1 MLETLLEIGKT
12 LREAKQLRHHRYIK
26 QVPISDKKSP
36 VVYLTV
42 PVDKDFNIDFNGLS
56 EILDEDLIRH
66 KLYYLAFKSSGT
78 DSMVKY
84 IFGDIL
90 YGINKGKEEGYY
102 RMSNPEI
109 KNKFSLS
116 SFYRAKEDA
125 ETFKGSVIEKF
136 RQAFEINI
144 DTIENLLKE
153 KGQNQQ
159 VFLHFDF
166 QGKHWYEFEDE
177 INAINKKLLAD
188 FLEEQAGKYI
198 LRKFLYKT
206 LIYST
211 SQSPGFNSNNIFK
224 TKAFKNHDEV
234 MDLFYAIDYSE
245 KSLINDRSIKIV
257 ILPKG
262 NNLESS
268 DIEEFFERKNN
279 RDIYSQNE
287 HEEKLKKANEA
298 VSTEN
303 LLDDI
308 FEPILV
314 NVAKNITQFDFTFSK
329 KNASGPD
336 VDMIELSGIERSFLN
351 DIGQRAKTIRDKV
364 NLLRKKELFD
374 TSDKLKPFNIRRSFM
389 NILGDVTKDKK
400 KYQSHILRV
409 LPQIYTGTYYQDDLL
424 LPAFIEKVEYNVR
437 NGEGISFNLLKYD
450 YYFLIYLQNRNGE
463 NLMEEMK
470 TSKSYQAGLLLGKI
484 ARPLDGKIASFQ
496 KNYVGLLSRRISDKQ
511 GLIKFANFINEKLAI
526 HDVAYPSLKQ
536 AFIELADLIGNI
548 SDKDYHKNYCA
559 FGFFESYFAKFEAK
573 INNTELNQNKEN

>member
-1 MLETLLEIGKT
+1 MLETLLGIGKT
-12 LREAKQLRHHRYIK
+12 LREAKRLRHHRYIK
-26 QVPISDKKSP
+26 QCPVSDKKSL
-36 VVYLTV
+36 VTYLSV
-42 PVDKDFNIDFNGLS
+42 PVDDKFNINLDELS
-56 EILDEDLIRH
+56 EIHDEDLIRH

-90 YGINKGKEEGYY
+90 YGTNKGKEDGYY
-102 RMSNPEI
+102 RMNNPEI
-109 KNKFSLS
+109 KNKFALS

-125 ETFKGSVIEKF
+125 QTFNGSAIEKF

-144 DTIENLLKE
+144 ENIESLLKE

-166 QGKHWYEFEDE
+166 QGKYWYEFEDE
-177 INAINKKLLAD
+177 LNAINQKLLAD
-188 FLEEQAGKYI
+188 FLEEQGGKYV

-224 TKAFKNHDEV
+224 TKAFQNYDEV

-245 KSLINDRSIKIV
+245 KSLINDRSIKII

-262 NNLESS
+262 RSLGVT

-279 RDIYSQNE
+279 RNIYGE
-287 HEEKLKKANEA
+287 DEAEEKLKKE
-298 VSTEN
+298 SEN
-303 LLDDI
+303 LQTEELLDKL
-308 FEPILV
+308 FEPVLI
-314 NVAKNITQFDFTFSK
+314 NVGENITQFDFIFSK

-336 VDMIELSGIERSFLN
+336 VDMVELSSIERSFLS
-351 DIGQRAKTIRDKV
+351 DVGRRAKEIRNK
-364 NLLRKKELFD
+364 LSSLREKEFFN
-374 TSDKLKPFNIRRSFM
+374 SNNLKPLDILRSFI

-400 KYQSHILRV
+400 KYQNHLLKV
-409 LPQIYTGTYYQDDLL
+409 LPQIYTNTYFKDDLL
-424 LPAFIEKVEYNVR
+424 LPAFIEKNEYNIR
-437 NGEGISFNLLKYD
+437 NDVTSFNLLKYD
-450 YYFLIYLQNRNGE
+450 YYYLLYLQNTTGE
-463 NLMEEMK
+463 DPMEEMK
-470 TSKSYQAGLLLGKI
+470 NSKSYKVGLLLGKM
-484 ARPLDGKIASFQ
+484 AQPLNVKIASFQ

-536 AFIELADLIGNI
+536 SFTELAELI
-548 SDKDYHKNYCA
+548 SDTTDKEYHKNYCA
-559 FGFFESYFAKFEAK
+559 FGFFESYFAKVE
-573 INNTELNQNKEN
+573 TSNKSKKTDTNEEDNK